1 MCWKNRLT
9 SQPGKPELMLLSRR
23 SFIGL
28 RFSYPLTVQKWFFP
42 LVRLKAANLE
52 ARPLLAVVLTFRT
65 TVCTARSWVQF
76 YFKCVTGNVIIFTIL
91 KLTLFFWG
99 GGGIPNMKYILTS
112 SPFTLIPSPITTHIL
127 YINGRNDR
135 LLETRCSSR
144 SQNFEPS
151 VLNPHAPTCYYVTRW
166 LQSPSDVI
174 ANLSTTKNT

>member
-1 MCWKNRLT
+1 MIFPTCLFKG
-9 SQPGKPELMLLSRR
+9 GKPWSEA
-23 SFIGL
+23 SFGCCFDISYDSMH
-28 RFSYPLTVQKWFFP
+28 REIFSSILFQMCYWKCYYIHNFEIDAFF
-42 LVRLKAANLE
+42 L
-52 ARPLLAVVLTFRT
+52 
-65 TVCTARSWVQF
+65 
-76 YFKCVTGNVIIFTIL
+76 
-91 KLTLFFWG
+91 G
-99 GGGIPNMKYILTS
+99 GGGIPNMMYILTS

-127 YINGRNDR
+127 YINGRNGR